1 MKNWSFEEDYILCQA
16 CDKWGYMFDGDESFD
31 ALMKKFE
38 EAGFGTRSRTAVQK
52 RAYDC
57 MKLFMGQEL
66 AHVSDIQKERC
77 ECFAKRKQMRAYSE
91 ELQAFLNRNHVYADT
106 MVLDAITN
114 VAPNTIALLPIGEV
128 GPTFTELL
136 CTYIKRSNMTE
147 PQVYKRAQIGR
158 DTFSNIYSG
167 KKGASKEV
175 VMRLC
180 FGLKLT
186 YDEAVGFMASA
197 NHGFNKSKIL
207 DLVVM
212 YFLKNQIY
220 DTYEVNAELYERHE
234 AVLFDGRYG
243 YYQ

>member
-16 CDKWGYMFDGDESFD
+16 CDKWGYMFDGDECFD

-57 MKLFMGQEL
+57 MKLFLGQEL
-66 AHVSDIQKERC
+66 SRISAIQKERC
-77 ECFAKRKQMRAYSE
+77 ECFINRKRKQVDLE
-91 ELQAFLNRNHVYADT
+91 GLQAFLNKNCVCADT
-106 MVLDAITN
+106 TMLDAVSN
-114 VAPNTIALLPIGEV
+114 VAPDTTALLPIGEV
-128 GPTFTELL
+128 GPTFKDLL
-136 CTYIKRSNMTE
+136 TAYIKRSNMTE

-158 DTFSNIYSG
+158 DTFCNIYAG

-186 YDEAVGFMASA
+186 YDEAVGFMAAA
-197 NHGFNKSKIL
+197 NHGFNNSKIL

-234 AVLFDGRYG
+234 PMLFDGRYG